1 MITEINKCKYCT
13 YNSNRLYNFN
23 RHMMS
28 KHKEINNRNFI
39 NDDKNV
45 CNDQPNVCSDKPNV
59 CSDKP
64 NVCSDQPN
72 VCNNQPNVCSDKQCY
87 KCNKILS
94 SKQNLK
100 KHLLIC
106 KSVSNPLEC
115 YICHKILSD
124 RTSKFKHLKTC
135 KEKEKEKEINSTEI
149 IEYNND
155 SNSNDL
161 IENNN
166 TLTKINNIITTTN
179 SNNVITN
186 SNNVITT
193 NYNINLV
200 SYNKEQRTIEFD
212 INHMNKNLI
221 YKLTTMHENDA
232 YDHFCYKLFENK
244 NNQMIIKTNLRHIY
258 SKVHLGFNI
267 WEKIVDNNIYHI
279 IIYYIAE
286 TMDKYIKQNT
296 TIEERDE
303 KKMAEILFYIKMMYS
318 RMTIEKYPRK
328 YENYYKNNIESLKLK
343 FAEFEE

>member
-39 NDDKNV
+39 NYDKNVCNDDKNV
-45 CNDQPNVCSDKPNV
+45 CNDDK
-59 CSDKP
+59 
-64 NVCSDQPN
+64 N
-72 VCNNQPNVCSDKQCY
+72 VCNDDKNVCSDKQCY

-94 SKQNLK
+94 SKQYLA

-106 KSVSNPLEC
+106 KGLSNSLEC
-115 YICHKILSD
+115 HLCHKILSD
-124 RTSKFKHLKTC
+124 RTSKFNHLKTC
-135 KEKEKEKEINSTEI
+135 KGKEKEKEKENSNELI
-149 IEYNND
+149 VNNND
-155 SNSNDL
+155 SNDL

-166 TLTKINNIITTTN
+166 ANDIINSNNVITTN
-179 SNNVITN
+179 SNNIITTN

-267 WEKIVDNNIYHI
+267 WEKILDNNIYHI

-296 TIEERDE
+296 TIKERDE
-303 KKMAEILFYIKMMYS
+303 KKMGEILFYIKMMYS

>member
-1 MITEINKCKYCT
+1 MITEIIKCKYCT

-28 KHKEINNRNFI
+28 KHKENNNHI
-39 NDDKNV
+39 LI
-45 CNDQPNVCSDKPNV
+45 NDQPNVCSDKQ
-59 CSDKP
+59 

-72 VCNNQPNVCSDKQCY
+72 VCSDQQNVCNDKQCH

-106 KSVSNPLEC
+106 KSISNPFEC
-115 YICHKILSD
+115 HLCHKILSD
-124 RTSKFKHLKTC
+124 RTSKFNHLKIC
-135 KEKEKEKEINSTEI
+135 KGKEKEKENSNEI
-149 IEYNND
+149 IEYNNT
-155 SNSNDL
+155 SNSNEI

-166 TLTKINNIITTTN
+166 NNEIINFNNTLNNIIT
-179 SNNVITN
+179 TN

-267 WEKIVDNNIYHI
+267 WEKILDNNIYHI

-296 TIEERDE
+296 TIKERDE